1 MDLKDT
7 IAEWLSNINAKSE
20 KTAQLAPQVP
30 QVSQVSQATDDDDP
44 PMPPGRLMIDAKAT
58 RQSILDSV
66 KDAVIKRFPIENDK
80 YRLELRDVEYEGP
93 TTYNL
98 AQQKQAILH
107 NRKLGCSLTG
117 TWRLI
122 DKSTGKVLEE
132 KRDSVMRVPYYTNRG
147 TIINNGSE
155 YTVISQARLSPG
167 VYTRRK
173 QNGDLESQFNVST
186 GSGFRIE
193 LDKGTG
199 RMSMRMGQA
208 NIPLYPV
215 LKAFGV
221 TDDQIKK
228 SWGSDVAYANANKND
243 PKAFQKLYNKVAG
256 FYADPLM
263 TPEGQVKYVKDAMAK
278 FGLDPNTVVRTLGI
292 ENVTG
297 VTPEV
302 ILRASQKLLNV
313 NRGVEDPDNRDN
325 PRFSKFYGIEHI
337 LAERISK
344 DSAKLLKPML
354 FRVGRDKSLNRVGR
368 NALGGYIDDFLSTS
382 GLAQPGEEANPMSIL
397 VQQSRITRTGEGGIS
412 SGDMITTEARGVQG
426 DYLGFVDPIAG
437 PECMPRGC
445 QVFTK
450 NGWKNWE
457 ETSSSTE
464 FACMV
469 DGRLEFHTPYAHHVH
484 DYDGDLFCARSKFIS
499 YRYTPNHRMYVRPA
513 DSGSNY
519 RFEFAKSVHGRRRQ
533 LMTGGHLAYKG
544 TGTEYFELPS
554 IDISSNNQ
562 KVFRP
567 INMDDWAEFIGWY
580 LSEGSCT
587 VKNGKTSKSNRYIV
601 YIQQEKYTDRL
612 IECMSRLPFKYGNL
626 YHNGKSVAGVW
637 ITGKQLA
644 VYLQKFGK
652 SCDKYIP
659 EYFFDAP
666 ESARRRLL
674 DGLMLGDGRKKRD
687 TWTYMTV
694 SRQLALDVERLGFG
708 LGYSV
713 HVRFERDD
721 RPQSNYG
728 GTYAVHF
735 CKLNCRE
742 VIYGNKYHEECFYK
756 EYYNG
761 KVYCADVPGHMLF
774 VRSSSDSIG
783 HWTGNSSNSGI
794 DVRAS
799 YGTVIGKDNKLYN
812 IFRNLKTGKKEYL
825 SLDAAADKV
834 IAFPGQD
841 PKSPYLFCMK
851 NGVPVKVKT
860 SEVDYMVPSMSR
872 MFGAGINMNPTPTA
886 VFGMRSFYS
895 SKFWEQYLPQK
906 KGDTPM
912 VDTLMPDG
920 KLTFNEYYGRHAG
933 CKTSPI
939 AGTVTKVT
947 NDEIVIQGKNGKTE
961 TVDIVKNLPYNRM
974 SVTGDTEVFIRS
986 NGNVRKIAIRDYSAS
1001 DGDEVLSYDPATMRS
1016 AWSRIRGFVR
1026 HDNTKRLLRVSF
1038 KSGRHVD
1045 VTEDHSLIT
1054 LSDDFRLVPIYPA
1067 QCVIGKTKVPIVYG
1081 HESKDNFWTYDM
1093 GVADGLYLS
1102 EGSIHKQ
1109 RSNHDFYSV
1118 CSIACLPLERRKFIF
1133 GLFERLGY
1141 RVQKSSLNEPS
1152 RSSRVLKS
1160 TDRKIEG
1167 ESARVTLTSR
1177 DLAERW
1183 HSDFGH
1189 LAEGKFIAGHVFG
1202 RGSAYLHGLLAGY
1215 MAGDGCLNS
1224 DVNGAVQ
1231 IEAYSVSRQLRD
1243 DLVSVCTL
1251 LGISTT
1257 IKNRRSNGIG
1267 CLDIYGFRVSTS
1279 SALSVTPLFAYP
1291 DRQSKLEYLE
1301 AKTASM
1307 TTNRHKSTSLDLIPV
1322 NTRAA
1327 RKYLYS
1333 CAFGSASHYVYKTA
1347 CKGSVSKNK
1356 IACYGGRAG
1365 LLGRSDI
1372 QWDTVSNI
1380 VEIPHQDSVY
1390 DFSVYESEAFA
1401 LSNGILV
1408 HNTSLSYFPTVK
1420 KGQEVGAGDILA
1432 HSNFTD
1438 PTTGAFNMGQNLK
1451 VAVMTS
1457 PRGVSSFEDAIVIS
1471 EDAAKKL
1478 ATARTYNYEQ
1488 STSDGININK
1498 NKYLAAFPKTF
1509 TKDQAELLDDNGVVK
1524 VGTELHRGDP
1534 IMVAIGPKVLSAEN
1548 AQLGKLS
1555 SVLKNAVTDKSQT
1568 WNHDWPGVVT
1578 DVVVGPSGAKVLINS
1593 EPPIKVGDKLCYD
1606 EETEVLTSHGWK
1618 FIKDVTLEDNVAT
1631 LNPETFEFDYL
1642 KPEMVRRY
1650 EHKGRMYSL
1659 KTSSLDLVV
1668 TDNHRMFVQ
1677 RRYHTGYEFV
1687 EANDVFG
1694 KRVSYKKDGVW
1705 SGTEIDT
1712 FTFPAYQIGNR
1723 WGLITK
1729 PEVTVSMDTFL
1740 MILGMFLSEGSCYAS
1755 VEDGN
1760 CSGSGISIAQKKPAT
1775 VRQGLSALEASG
1787 IEFTYRK
1794 DCGFRI
1800 PGRHLYN
1807 YFSQFGHAWE
1817 KYIPEF
1823 VFGLSVR
1830 QQKIL
1835 FKWLMWGYGYSKDG
1849 MPKSYTTTSK
1859 RLADDIQR
1867 LCLHI
1872 GIAGR
1877 VVDKDNTGTEHGH
1890 IDGRTIVTKHDCYCV
1905 QIINSKLTP
1914 TVNHSHVG
1922 SQHTQ
1927 EEKYIDY
1934 DGYVYCCT
1942 MPKWHAIYVRRNGHA
1957 CWCGNSPR
1965 YALKGVVGGI
1975 IPMDKMPRDAVTNE
1989 PYDML
1994 VNPMG
1999 FLSRIAPGQL
2009 MEISLGKVAKKTGK
2023 KFRIPQMPPPEGW
2036 LNWTKKQLADN
2047 GVSETADV
2055 FDPQTGRIIKG
2066 VGDGY
2071 MYVQAMHHLAEK
2083 KFSARG
2089 IEGGYTQDEQPAK
2102 GGVDGAK
2109 RISGFDG
2116 QALLSHGATE
2126 VMKDAITV
2134 RGTKN
2139 EEYWRKLRLGL
2150 PIPEPDVPF
2159 IYKKFINNLKAGG
2172 INVVEKGDI
2181 TSIMPQTDKDIE
2193 KLSEGRI
2200 IDSSQM
2206 VDSSFDPVKGGLFD
2220 LGKTGGMGGT
2230 RWSMIELPEPVPNPV
2245 MEEPVRRVLGLTS
2258 KELSNILSGSEQLNG
2273 KTGGTAVKEALKNL
2287 DVDAMIYQARN
2298 DIKRKRG
2305 STRDNAV
2312 KVLGYLTAAKSMNM
2326 NPEEWMISKV
2336 PVIPPAFRPI
2346 SKVGDTALIPDT
2358 NELYKELIE
2367 TKHNYEIL
2375 KDDLPTS
2382 ALTEERLN
2390 IYKAVKAAFG
2400 LGNSVTVEGQAKNL
2414 KGPIKQVIGIVPK
2427 WGQFQS
2433 KVIAKN
2439 QDLVGRGVTIPDKNL
2454 DMDQIGIPEDMAW
2467 TMYKPF
2473 VNRGLVQ
2480 RGYSPVDALKMIDE
2494 RTSTAR
2500 HILEDVMAEKP
2511 VLMDRAPTWH
2521 KFNIMAF
2528 KPFITDGKE
2537 IRICPMID
2545 SGFNMDHDGDLQ
2557 IGQIRVKISEND
2569 ILKLIEKNPNS
2580 PYCISMT
2587 NMLYFMRRMNKECN
2601 DA

>member
-1 MDLKDT
+1 MELKE
-7 IAEWLSNINAKSE
+7 AVENWLINV
-20 KTAQLAPQVP
+20 TR
-30 QVSQVSQATDDDDP
+30 SQVKEAQYVQDTDDKDP
-44 PMPPGRLMIDAKAT
+44 DMPAGRLLIDAKAT
-58 RQSILDSV
+58 RSAILDSV
-66 KDAVIKRFPIENDK
+66 KSAVEKRFPIENDNYRIELHDVK
-80 YRLELRDVEYEGP
+80 YDGP
-93 TTYNL
+93 TTYSL

-107 NRKLGCSLTG
+107 NRKLGCSLAG

-132 KRDSVMRVPYYTNRG
+132 KRDAVLRVPYYTNRG

-155 YTVISQARLSPG
+155 YTVINQARLSPG
-167 VYTRRK
+167 VYTRKK
-173 QNGDLESQFNVST
+173 QNGDLESQFNVSN
-186 GSGFRIE
+186 GKGFRIE
-193 LDKGTG
+193 LDKSTG

-208 NIPLYPV
+208 NLPLYPV
-215 LKAFGV
+215 LKAFGI
-221 TDDQIKK
+221 TDDQMKK
-228 SWGSDVAYANANKND
+228 SWGADVAYANSQKND
-243 PKAFQKLYNKVAG
+243 PRAFQKLYSKVAG

-263 TPEGQVKYVKDAMAK
+263 TPESQAKYVKDELAK
-278 FGLDPNTVVRTLGI
+278 FGLDPNTVVRTLGL
-292 ENVTG
+292 ENVKG

-313 NRGVEDPDNRDN
+313 NRGVEEPDNRDN
-325 PRFSKFYGIEHI
+325 PRFSKFYGIEHM

-354 FRVGRDKSLNRVGR
+354 FRVGRDKSLARVGR

-437 PECMPRGC
+437 PE
-445 QVFTK
+445 
-450 NGWKNWE
+450 
-457 ETSSSTE
+457 
-464 FACMV
+464 
-469 DGRLEFHTPYAHHVH
+469 
-484 DYDGDLFCARSKFIS
+484 
-499 YRYTPNHRMYVRPA
+499 
-513 DSGSNY
+513 
-519 RFEFAKSVHGRRRQ
+519 
-533 LMTGGHLAYKG
+533 
-544 TGTEYFELPS
+544 
-554 IDISSNNQ
+554 
-562 KVFRP
+562 
-567 INMDDWAEFIGWY
+567 
-580 LSEGSCT
+580 
-587 VKNGKTSKSNRYIV
+587 
-601 YIQQEKYTDRL
+601 
-612 IECMSRLPFKYGNL
+612 
-626 YHNGKSVAGVW
+626 
-637 ITGKQLA
+637 
-644 VYLQKFGK
+644 
-652 SCDKYIP
+652 
-659 EYFFDAP
+659 
-666 ESARRRLL
+666 
-674 DGLMLGDGRKKRD
+674 
-687 TWTYMTV
+687 
-694 SRQLALDVERLGFG
+694 
-708 LGYSV
+708 
-713 HVRFERDD
+713 
-721 RPQSNYG
+721 
-728 GTYAVHF
+728 
-735 CKLNCRE
+735 
-742 VIYGNKYHEECFYK
+742 
-756 EYYNG
+756 
-761 KVYCADVPGHMLF
+761 
-774 VRSSSDSIG
+774 
-783 HWTGNSSNSGI
+783 SSNSGI

-812 IFRNLKTGKKEYL
+812 IFRNLRTGKKEYL

-834 IAFPGQD
+834 IAFPDQD
-841 PKSPYLFCMK
+841 PRSPYLFCMK
-851 NGVPVKVKT
+851 NGVPGKVKT

-906 KGDTPM
+906 NGDTPM

-920 KLTFNEYYGRHAG
+920 KMTFNEYYGRRAG
-933 CKTSPI
+933 CQTAPI
-939 AGTVTKVT
+939 AGIVTKVT
-947 NDEIVIQGKNGKTE
+947 DDEIVIKGKDGKTE
-961 TVDIVKNLPYNRM
+961 TIDLVKNLPYNRM
-974 SVTGDTEVFIRS
+974 
-986 NGNVRKIAIRDYSAS
+986 
-1001 DGDEVLSYDPATMRS
+1001 
-1016 AWSRIRGFVR
+1016 
-1026 HDNTKRLLRVSF
+1026 
-1038 KSGRHVD
+1038 
-1045 VTEDHSLIT
+1045 
-1054 LSDDFRLVPIYPA
+1054 
-1067 QCVIGKTKVPIVYG
+1067 
-1081 HESKDNFWTYDM
+1081 
-1093 GVADGLYLS
+1093 
-1102 EGSIHKQ
+1102 
-1109 RSNHDFYSV
+1109 
-1118 CSIACLPLERRKFIF
+1118 
-1133 GLFERLGY
+1133 
-1141 RVQKSSLNEPS
+1141 
-1152 RSSRVLKS
+1152 
-1160 TDRKIEG
+1160 
-1167 ESARVTLTSR
+1167 
-1177 DLAERW
+1177 
-1183 HSDFGH
+1183 
-1189 LAEGKFIAGHVFG
+1189 
-1202 RGSAYLHGLLAGY
+1202 
-1215 MAGDGCLNS
+1215 
-1224 DVNGAVQ
+1224 
-1231 IEAYSVSRQLRD
+1231 
-1243 DLVSVCTL
+1243 
-1251 LGISTT
+1251 
-1257 IKNRRSNGIG
+1257 
-1267 CLDIYGFRVSTS
+1267 
-1279 SALSVTPLFAYP
+1279 
-1291 DRQSKLEYLE
+1291 
-1301 AKTASM
+1301 
-1307 TTNRHKSTSLDLIPV
+1307 
-1322 NTRAA
+1322 
-1327 RKYLYS
+1327 
-1333 CAFGSASHYVYKTA
+1333 
-1347 CKGSVSKNK
+1347 
-1356 IACYGGRAG
+1356 
-1365 LLGRSDI
+1365 
-1372 QWDTVSNI
+1372 
-1380 VEIPHQDSVY
+1380 
-1390 DFSVYESEAFA
+1390 
-1401 LSNGILV
+1401 
-1408 HNTSLSYFPTVK
+1408 TSLSYFPTVK

-1438 PTTGAFNMGQNLK
+1438 PATGAFNMGQNLK

-1457 PRGVSSFEDAIVIS
+1457 PKGVSSFEDAIVIS
-1471 EDAAKKL
+1471 EDAAKRL
-1478 ATARTYNYEQ
+1478 ATTRTYNFEQ
-1488 STSDGININK
+1488 DTKEGIKINK

-1509 TKDQAELLDDNGVVK
+1509 TKEQADMLDDSGVVK
-1524 VGTELHRGDP
+1524 IGTELHRGDP

-1606 EETEVLTSHGWK
+1606 EDTEVLTSHGWK
-1618 FIKDVTLEDNVAT
+1618 FIKDVTLDDNVAT

-1677 RRYHTGYEFV
+1677 RRGHRGYEFV
-1687 EANDVFG
+1687 EAKDVFG
-1694 KRVSYKKDGVW
+1694 KRVSYKKDGIW
-1705 SGTEIDT
+1705 SGTEVDT
-1712 FTFPAYQIGNR
+1712 FTFPAYQIGHR

-1729 PEVTVSMDTFL
+1729 PEVMISMDTFL

-1760 CSGSGISIAQKKPAT
+1760 CMGAGISIAQKKPAT
-1775 VRQGLSALEASG
+1775 VKQGLSALEESG
-1787 IEFTYRK
+1787 IGFTYQK
-1794 DCGFRI
+1794 DYGFRI

-1807 YFSQFGHAWE
+1807 YFSKFGHAWE

-1835 FKWLMWGYGYSKDG
+1835 FKWLMWGDGHSKDG

-1877 VVDKDNTGTEHGH
+1877 VVKKDNAGTEHGH

-1922 SQHTQ
+1922 SQHAQ
-1927 EEKYIDY
+1927 EEKYVDY

-1965 YALKGVVGGI
+1965 FALKGVVGGI
-1975 IPMDKMPRDAVTNE
+1975 IPMDKMPRDATTNE

-2009 MEISLGKVAKKTGK
+2009 MEIALGKVAKKTGK
-2023 KFRIPQMPPPEGW
+2023 KFRIPQLPPPEGW

-2109 RISGFDG
+2109 RISGFDD

-2126 VMKDAITV
+2126 VLKDAITI

-2159 IYKKFINNLKAGG
+2159 IYKKFLNNLKAGG

-2181 TSIMPQTDKDIE
+2181 TSLMPQTDEAIE
-2193 KLSEGRI
+2193 KLAEGRI

-2206 VDSSFDPVKGGLFD
+2206 VDADFDPVQGGLFD
-2220 LGKTGGMGGT
+2220 LGKTGGMGGQ

-2245 MEEPVRRVLGLTS
+2245 MEEPVRRILGLTV
-2258 KELSNILSGSEQLNG
+2258 KGLSDVLSGKEQLNG
-2273 KTGGTAVKEALKNL
+2273 KTGGEAIKEALKN
-2287 DVDAMIYQARN
+2287 VNIDAMIAQARN
-2298 DIKRKRG
+2298 DIKGKRG

-2312 KVLGYLTAAKSMNM
+2312 KILGYLTAAKEMKLK
-2326 NPEEWMISKV
+2326 PEDWMISKV
-2336 PVIPPAFRPI
+2336 PVLPPAFRPI
-2346 SKVGDTALIPDT
+2346 SKAGNVALVPDT
-2358 NELYKELIE
+2358 NELYKELLE

-2375 KDDLPTS
+2375 KKDLPDS
-2382 ALTEERLN
+2382 ALTDERLN
-2390 IYKAVKAAFG
+2390 VYKAVKAAFG
-2400 LGNSVTVEGQAKNL
+2400 LGNSVTTEGQAKNL
-2414 KGPIKQVIGIVPK
+2414 KGPIKQIIGSVPK

-2480 RGYSPVDALKMIDE
+2480 RGYNPVDALKMIDE
-2494 RTSTAR
+2494 RTPTAK

-2528 KPFITDGKE
+2528 KPFITEGKE

-2557 IGQIRVKISEND
+2557 IGQIRIKISEND
-2569 ILKLIEKNPNS
+2569 ILKIIKKNPDS
-2580 PYCISMT
+2580 TYCKSLT
-2587 NMLYFMRRMNKECN
+2587 NMLYFMHRNNKEVR

>member
-20 KTAQLAPQVP
+20 KTAQLAPKVPQVP
-30 QVSQVSQATDDDDP
+30 QAIDDDDP

-80 YRLELRDVEYEGP
+80 YRLELSNVEYEGP

-263 TPEGQVKYVKDAMAK
+263 TPEGQVKYVRDAMAK

-513 DSGSNY
+513 DSGSKY

-567 INMDDWAEFIGWY
+567 INMDDWAEFMGWY

-601 YIQQEKYTDRL
+601 YIPQEKYTDRL

-626 YHNGKSVAGVW
+626 YHNGKSASGVW

-742 VIYGNKYHEECFYK
+742 IIYGNKYHEECFYK

-860 SEVDYMVPSMSR
+860 SEVDYMVPSMAR

-974 SVTGDTEVFIRS
+974 
-986 NGNVRKIAIRDYSAS
+986 
-1001 DGDEVLSYDPATMRS
+1001 
-1016 AWSRIRGFVR
+1016 
-1026 HDNTKRLLRVSF
+1026 
-1038 KSGRHVD
+1038 
-1045 VTEDHSLIT
+1045 
-1054 LSDDFRLVPIYPA
+1054 
-1067 QCVIGKTKVPIVYG
+1067 
-1081 HESKDNFWTYDM
+1081 
-1093 GVADGLYLS
+1093 
-1102 EGSIHKQ
+1102 
-1109 RSNHDFYSV
+1109 
-1118 CSIACLPLERRKFIF
+1118 
-1133 GLFERLGY
+1133 
-1141 RVQKSSLNEPS
+1141 
-1152 RSSRVLKS
+1152 
-1160 TDRKIEG
+1160 
-1167 ESARVTLTSR
+1167 
-1177 DLAERW
+1177 
-1183 HSDFGH
+1183 
-1189 LAEGKFIAGHVFG
+1189 
-1202 RGSAYLHGLLAGY
+1202 
-1215 MAGDGCLNS
+1215 
-1224 DVNGAVQ
+1224 
-1231 IEAYSVSRQLRD
+1231 
-1243 DLVSVCTL
+1243 
-1251 LGISTT
+1251 
-1257 IKNRRSNGIG
+1257 
-1267 CLDIYGFRVSTS
+1267 
-1279 SALSVTPLFAYP
+1279 
-1291 DRQSKLEYLE
+1291 
-1301 AKTASM
+1301 
-1307 TTNRHKSTSLDLIPV
+1307 TSL
-1322 NTRAA
+1322 T
-1327 RKYLYS
+1327 
-1333 CAFGSASHYVYKTA
+1333 
-1347 CKGSVSKNK
+1347 
-1356 IACYGGRAG
+1356 
-1365 LLGRSDI
+1365 
-1372 QWDTVSNI
+1372 
-1380 VEIPHQDSVY
+1380 
-1390 DFSVYESEAFA
+1390 
-1401 LSNGILV
+1401 
-1408 HNTSLSYFPTVK
+1408 YFPTVK

-1478 ATARTYNYEQ
+1478 ATTRTYNYEQ

-1534 IMVAIGPKVLSAEN
+1534 IMVAVGPKVLSAEN

-1578 DVVVGPSGAKVLINS
+1578 DVVVGPNGAKVLINS

-1642 KPEMVRRY
+1642 KPEIVRRY

-1677 RRYHTGYEFV
+1677 RRGHTEYEFV

-1705 SGTEIDT
+1705 SGTEIKT
-1712 FTFPAYQIGNR
+1712 FTFPSYQIGHR

-1729 PEVTVSMDTFL
+1729 PEATVSMDTFL
-1740 MILGMFLSEGSCYAS
+1740 MLLGMFLSEGSCYAS

-1835 FKWLMWGYGYSKDG
+1835 FKWMMWGDGHSKG
-1849 MPKSYTTTSK
+1849 EMPKSYTTTSK
-1859 RLADDIQR
+1859 RLADDVQR

-1877 VVDKDNTGTEHGH
+1877 VIEKDKAGTKHGH
-1890 IDGRTIVTKHDCYCV
+1890 IDGREIVTKHDCYCV

-1922 SQHTQ
+1922 SQHAQ
-1927 EEKYIDY
+1927 EEKYVDY

-2036 LNWTKKQLADN
+2036 LNWTKKQLVDN

-2193 KLSEGRI
+2193 ELSEGRI

-2273 KTGGTAVKEALKNL
+2273 KTGGAAVKEALKNL

-2326 NPEEWMISKV
+2326 RPEEWMISKV

-2367 TKHNYEIL
+2367 TKHNYDIL
-2375 KDDLPTS
+2375 KNDLPAS

-2414 KGPIKQVIGIVPK
+2414 KGPIKQVIGVVPK

-2494 RTSTAR
+2494 RTTTAR

-2557 IGQIRVKISEND
+2557 IGQIRIKISEND
-2569 ILKLIEKNPNS
+2569 ILKIIKKNPDS
-2580 PYCISMT
+2580 TYCKSLT
-2587 NMLYFMRRMNKECN
+2587 NMLYFMHRNNKEVR

>member
-30 QVSQVSQATDDDDP
+30 QVPQATDDDDP

-80 YRLELRDVEYEGP
+80 YRLELRDVKYEGP

-263 TPEGQVKYVKDAMAK
+263 PPEGQVKYVKDAMAK

-292 ENVTG
+292 ENVNG

-437 PECMPRGC
+437 PE
-445 QVFTK
+445 
-450 NGWKNWE
+450 
-457 ETSSSTE
+457 
-464 FACMV
+464 
-469 DGRLEFHTPYAHHVH
+469 
-484 DYDGDLFCARSKFIS
+484 
-499 YRYTPNHRMYVRPA
+499 
-513 DSGSNY
+513 
-519 RFEFAKSVHGRRRQ
+519 
-533 LMTGGHLAYKG
+533 
-544 TGTEYFELPS
+544 
-554 IDISSNNQ
+554 
-562 KVFRP
+562 
-567 INMDDWAEFIGWY
+567 
-580 LSEGSCT
+580 
-587 VKNGKTSKSNRYIV
+587 
-601 YIQQEKYTDRL
+601 
-612 IECMSRLPFKYGNL
+612 
-626 YHNGKSVAGVW
+626 
-637 ITGKQLA
+637 
-644 VYLQKFGK
+644 
-652 SCDKYIP
+652 
-659 EYFFDAP
+659 
-666 ESARRRLL
+666 
-674 DGLMLGDGRKKRD
+674 
-687 TWTYMTV
+687 
-694 SRQLALDVERLGFG
+694 
-708 LGYSV
+708 
-713 HVRFERDD
+713 
-721 RPQSNYG
+721 
-728 GTYAVHF
+728 
-735 CKLNCRE
+735 
-742 VIYGNKYHEECFYK
+742 
-756 EYYNG
+756 
-761 KVYCADVPGHMLF
+761 
-774 VRSSSDSIG
+774 
-783 HWTGNSSNSGI
+783 SSNSGI

-812 IFRNLKTGKKEYL
+812 IFRNLRTGKKEYL

-841 PKSPYLFCMK
+841 PKSQYLFCMK
-851 NGVPVKVKT
+851 NGVPGKVKT

-974 SVTGDTEVFIRS
+974 
-986 NGNVRKIAIRDYSAS
+986 
-1001 DGDEVLSYDPATMRS
+1001 
-1016 AWSRIRGFVR
+1016 
-1026 HDNTKRLLRVSF
+1026 
-1038 KSGRHVD
+1038 
-1045 VTEDHSLIT
+1045 
-1054 LSDDFRLVPIYPA
+1054 
-1067 QCVIGKTKVPIVYG
+1067 
-1081 HESKDNFWTYDM
+1081 
-1093 GVADGLYLS
+1093 
-1102 EGSIHKQ
+1102 
-1109 RSNHDFYSV
+1109 
-1118 CSIACLPLERRKFIF
+1118 
-1133 GLFERLGY
+1133 
-1141 RVQKSSLNEPS
+1141 
-1152 RSSRVLKS
+1152 
-1160 TDRKIEG
+1160 
-1167 ESARVTLTSR
+1167 
-1177 DLAERW
+1177 
-1183 HSDFGH
+1183 
-1189 LAEGKFIAGHVFG
+1189 
-1202 RGSAYLHGLLAGY
+1202 
-1215 MAGDGCLNS
+1215 
-1224 DVNGAVQ
+1224 
-1231 IEAYSVSRQLRD
+1231 
-1243 DLVSVCTL
+1243 
-1251 LGISTT
+1251 
-1257 IKNRRSNGIG
+1257 
-1267 CLDIYGFRVSTS
+1267 
-1279 SALSVTPLFAYP
+1279 
-1291 DRQSKLEYLE
+1291 
-1301 AKTASM
+1301 
-1307 TTNRHKSTSLDLIPV
+1307 TSL
-1322 NTRAA
+1322 T
-1327 RKYLYS
+1327 
-1333 CAFGSASHYVYKTA
+1333 
-1347 CKGSVSKNK
+1347 
-1356 IACYGGRAG
+1356 
-1365 LLGRSDI
+1365 
-1372 QWDTVSNI
+1372 
-1380 VEIPHQDSVY
+1380 
-1390 DFSVYESEAFA
+1390 
-1401 LSNGILV
+1401 
-1408 HNTSLSYFPTVK
+1408 YFPTVK

-1451 VAVMTS
+1451 VAIMTS

-1478 ATARTYNYEQ
+1478 ATTRTYNYEQ

-1568 WNHDWPGVVT
+1568 WNHDWPGIVT
-1578 DVVVGPSGAKVLINS
+1578 DVVVGPNGAKVLINS

-1606 EETEVLTSHGWK
+1606 EDTEVLTSHGWK

-1677 RRYHTGYEFV
+1677 RRDHTGYEFV
-1687 EANDVFG
+1687 EAKDVFG

-1712 FTFPAYQIGNR
+1712 FTFPAYQIGHR

-1740 MILGMFLSEGSCYAS
+1740 MILGMFLSEGSCYAN
-1755 VEDGN
+1755 VENGN
-1760 CSGSGISIAQKKPAT
+1760 CRGSGISIAQKKTAN
-1775 VRQGLSALEASG
+1775 VKQGLSALKESG
-1787 IEFTYRK
+1787 IGFTYQK
-1794 DCGFRI
+1794 DYGFRI
-1800 PGRHLYN
+1800 PGRHFYN
-1807 YFSQFGHAWE
+1807 YFSQFGYSWD

-1835 FKWLMWGYGYSKDG
+1835 FKWLMWGDGYSKDG
-1849 MPKSYTTTSK
+1849 MHKSYTTTSK

-1877 VVDKDNTGTEHGH
+1877 VVKKDNTGTEHGH

-1905 QIINSKLTP
+1905 QIINSKLTS

-1922 SQHTQ
+1922 SQHTH

-1975 IPMDKMPRDAVTNE
+1975 IPMDKIPRDVVTNE

-2089 IEGGYTQDEQPAK
+2089 LEGGYTQDEQPAK

-2109 RISGFDG
+2109 RMCFTYDQPIRVINGEDSIGHIVDNRIPAHVWTRFNDGSWGYSVVTNWFCRKGKMSEVLSISVNGFQVSDTCSNKQATSADKTLHVTRQHHVFTPDRGEILAGDLKPGDLLTSYSYIPTDDSKSDSIESIPVTVTSIEPYNDGNHGPDDEICLYDITVANSHKYCASDCLVSNSGFDG

-2273 KTGGTAVKEALKNL
+2273 KTGGAAVKEALKNL
-2287 DVDAMIYQARN
+2287 DIDAMIYQARN

-2414 KGPIKQVIGIVPK
+2414 KGPIKQVIGVVPK

-2569 ILKLIEKNPNS
+2569 TLKLIEKNPNS